1 MRKRKVK
8 KNQTVKEEDKKPDKQ
23 VNDIP
28 YDENQGFGNWLW
40 SSEGVTCMR
49 LFVITNS
56 IVMFITMT
64 WPRVADVME
73 IISSYFTEEKD
84 RN

>member
-1 MRKRKVK
+1 MKKRKVR
-8 KNQTVKEEDKKPDKQ
+8 KNQAVNEEDNKPHTQ
-23 VNDIP
+23 ANDLS

-56 IVMFITMT
+56 IVMFMTMT
-64 WPRVADVME
+64 WPHVTDVME
-73 IISSYFTEEKD
+73 IISSYFTEQQ
-84 RN
+84 N